1 MKVKNILNTA
11 NAAASVYFEPLEEKD
26 LDQETV
32 DLILFAGKGFEIV
45 VEAVEELEETEL
57 ECKCGFRAKTKAGLK
72 AHQRKC
78 Q

>member
-1 MKVKNILNTA
+1 MKIRNTLNTA

-26 LDQETV
+26 LDKATV
-32 DLILFAGKGFEIV
+32 DLILYAGEDFEV
-45 VEAVEELEETEL
+45 VRETIKEPTEL
-57 ECKCGFRAKTKAGLK
+57 QCKCGFEAKTKAGLK